1 MPFINVTDIVL
12 NEEAEELQ
20 ELLKDQKN
28 KRAFEQFE
36 SERKLRRE
44 LASSL
49 KETRHIIYRKNA

>member
-1 MPFINVTDIVL
+1 MPFVNVTDIVL

-20 ELLKDQKN
+20 ELLKDPKN

-44 LASSL
+44 LVEARK
-49 KETRHIIYRKNA
+49 KEL